1 MADGRI
7 GGDDLEALR
16 GTLSGTV
23 TGSGDPGWDE
33 ARRAWNLAV
42 DQRPAAVAEV
52 ASAEEVA
59 AAVRF
64 ATGHGLGVT
73 AQPIGHG
80 AIHTL
85 EGVLLLRTGEMRQ
98 LDVDVEA
105 RTATVGPG
113 TRWGEVAAAT
123 GPAGLAGLS
132 GTAPGVSAVAYTLS
146 GGIGWLARAHGIAA
160 NSVRSFEVV
169 GPDGILRTVDAGTEP
184 DLFWALRGGGG
195 AFGIVTA
202 MTFDLHPVPEVY
214 GGLIVWPVERAREV
228 LPAWRRWTGT
238 LTDATTSIGL
248 TLNVPPLPTAPPPL
262 RGRSIVGVAFCHLG
276 PADEGDKLAAALREL
291 GDPIVDMLGPVPSDR
306 ISGILPGP
314 TEPSPGLGTGAL
326 VHDLDDAAL
335 DAIADGAISGA
346 FNPLIGVELRHLGG
360 GVAEP
365 GPGKGAAGHLT
376 EQFLVASHA
385 VAATPELAA
394 AIPAALGQVDAA
406 IEPVASGRL
415 PLTFVDN
422 GESVAKAF
430 DEATTA
436 RLAEVKRR
444 YDPDN
449 RFRGNHPAGA

>member
-16 GTLSGTV
+16 GALSGRV
-23 TGSGDPGWDE
+23 TGPGDPGWDE

-52 ASAEEVA
+52 ATAEEVA

-64 ATGHGLGVT
+64 AAEHGLGVT

-80 AIHTL
+80 AMHPM

-98 LDVDVEA
+98 LDVDVEG

-113 TRWGEVAAAT
+113 TRWGEVAAVA
-123 GPAGLAGLS
+123 GAVGLAGLAG
-132 GTAPGVSAVAYTLS
+132 TAPEISAVAYTLG

-169 GPDGILRTVDAGTEP
+169 APDGTLRTVDAGTEP

-202 MTFDLHPVPEVY
+202 MTFDLYPAPEVY
-214 GGLIVWPVERAREV
+214 GGMIVWPVERAGEV
-228 LPAWRRWTGT
+228 LPAWRRWTDT
-238 LTDATTSIGL
+238 LTEATTTIGL
-248 TLNVPPLPTAPPPL
+248 TLNVPPIPTAPPPL

-276 PADEGDKLAAALREL
+276 PAAEGEKLAAALREL
-291 GDPIVDMLGPVPSDR
+291 GDPVVDTFGPVPADR
-306 ISGILPGP
+306 IAGILPGP
-314 TEPSPGLGTGAL
+314 VDPAPATGTGVL
-326 VHDLDDAAL
+326 VHDLDDAAVT
-335 DAIADGAISGA
+335 AIAEHAASGTFA
-346 FNPLIGVELRHLGG
+346 PLIGIELRHLGG
-360 GVAEP
+360 AVAEP
-365 GPGKGAAGHLT
+365 DQAKGAAGHLT
-376 EQFLVASHA
+376 ERYLLAAHALLAS
-385 VAATPELAA
+385 PELSEAV
-394 AIPAALGQVDAA
+394 PAALGALEAA
-406 IEPVASGRL
+406 VEPVASGRL

-430 DEATTA
+430 DEATSA
-436 RLAEVKRR
+436 RLANVKRR